1 MPYQSALTGATMP
14 EPLDLDAILELCPCV
29 RRQTHADTVFHGCDQ
44 IVCNCYYL
52 GEGKDTCLWPGH
64 ETLNRVR
71 AVIEALRDAL
81 TRVPEHPHAGMCQFR
96 PPYSQLGP
104 RPCTCYIG
112 KIQVALALVTGGRD
126 A

>member
-1 MPYQSALTGATMP
+1 MRRIPLATIDS
-14 EPLDLDAILELCPCV
+14 LDLDAILELCPCV

-52 GEGKDTCLWPGH
+52 GEGKDPCLWPGH

-71 AVIEALRDAL
+71 AVIEVLRAAILKVLSEAPDGALSHEVLDLVDA
-81 TRVPEHPHAGMCQFR
+81 
-96 PPYSQLGP
+96 
-104 RPCTCYIG
+104 
-112 KIQVALALVTGGRD
+112 ALALVVEGGKGGESVYAAEKHD